1 MGTIKVGMSAS
12 LTGQFRVQGKQALAG
27 LRAWADDVNRSGGL
41 VIDRRD
47 SGWPIAVVH
56 HDDQSQPDCVRQVTS
71 RLIKQDAVDLLF
83 GPYSSVL
90 SMAAAEVAEEHQ
102 RVFWNQGGAS
112 DNIYQQGFAWT
123 VGVLTPASGYLE
135 GFLPLVRQVAPSAAR
150 VGIIRAYPGA
160 FPQAVTSTVHRQA
173 KALGFRVNYLHEY
186 SPSITDFSS
195 VLEEVKGARLDVLV
209 AVGRIGNDIQLAH
222 QMAATRTGI
231 KAVAVVATPIQQ
243 FWDALGEGAQGFIG
257 PSQWEQSV
265 HLPSDYGPS
274 TASVMASLRN
284 HSVSQNFGQNSGQ
297 HPGPIDYPMAQAYA
311 AGLVAQASVER
322 ASSLENRE
330 LRHRAGEMDISTFY
344 GRFKIEPNTGKQIG
358 RSTLLVQW
366 QKGEKV
372 VLWPPEQAKGQL
384 VYPWPKG

>member
-1 MGTIKVGMSAS
+1 MSAS
-12 LTGQFRVQGKQALAG
+12 LTGQFSVQGKQALAG
-27 LRAWADDVNRSGGL
+27 LQAWANDVNRSGGL
-41 VIDRRD
+41 IIDRPD
-47 SGWPIAVVH
+47 AGWPITVVH
-56 HDDQSQPDCVRQVTS
+56 HDDQSQPDRTRQVTT

-102 RVFWNQGGAS
+102 RVHWNQGGAS
-112 DNIYQQGFAWT
+112 DNIYQQGFSWT

-135 GFLPLVRQVAPSAAR
+135 GFLSLARQVDPSAAR

-160 FPQAVTSTVHRQA
+160 FPLAVSSTVHRQA
-173 KALGFRVNYLHEY
+173 KELGFQMNYLREY

-195 VLEEVKGARLDVLV
+195 ILEEVRGARLDVLV
-209 AVGRIGNDIQLAH
+209 AVGRIGNDIQFAH
-222 QMAATRTGI
+222 QMATTWTGT

-257 PSQWEQSV
+257 PSQWEQSA
-265 HLPSDYGPS
+265 HFPSNYGPS

-284 HSVSQNFGQNSGQ
+284 HSVSQNFGPNSGQ
-297 HPGPIDYPMAQAYA
+297 NPGPIDYPMAQAYA
-311 AGLVAQASVER
+311 AGLVAQACV
-322 ASSLENRE
+322 AQAGSLEPGE

-344 GRFKIEPNTGKQIG
+344 GRFKIEPDTGRQIG

-366 QKGEKV
+366 QEGRKV
-372 VLWPPEQAKGQL
+372 VLWPLEQSQGQL